1 MNRITIF
8 NVKIMANKKI
18 KPTESEIE
26 VLNILWEHG
35 PQSVRFVN
43 DKLNEQ
49 REVGYTTSLKIM
61 QLMVEKELLSRNTS
75 SRTHIYKAI
84 VNEQKTQGQLLKKF
98 VDTAFRGSSMKMVMQ
113 ALGNHKPSQEELDEI
128 KELIKNI
135 ENK

>member
-1 MNRITIF
+1 MP
-8 NVKIMANKKI
+8 NKKI

-43 DKLNEQ
+43 EKLNEQ

-61 QLMVEKELLSRNTS
+61 QLMVEKELLSRDTS

-113 ALGNHKPSQEELDEI
+113 ALGDHKPSQQELDEI
-128 KELIKNI
+128 KDLIKKI
-135 ENK
+135 EKK

>member
-1 MNRITIF
+1 MP
-8 NVKIMANKKI
+8 NKNI

-43 DKLNEQ
+43 EKLNKQ

-61 QLMVEKELLSRNTS
+61 QLMVEKELLSRDTS

-113 ALGNHKPSQEELDEI
+113 ALGDHKPSQEELDEI
-128 KELIKNI
+128 KDLIKKI
-135 ENK
+135 EKK

>member
-1 MNRITIF
+1 
-8 NVKIMANKKI
+8 MANKKI

>member
-1 MNRITIF
+1 MS
-8 NVKIMANKKI
+8 NKKL

-26 VLNILWEHG
+26 ILNILWEHG

-43 DKLNEQ
+43 EKLNAN

-61 QLMVEKELLSRNTS
+61 QLMVEKGLLSRNTS
-75 SRTHIYKAI
+75 SRTHIYKAL
-84 VNEQKTQGQLLKKF
+84 VNEQKMQNQLLRKF
-98 VDTAFRGSSMKMVMQ
+98 VDTTFRGASMKMVMQ

-128 KELIKNI
+128 KDLIKKI

>member
-1 MNRITIF
+1 MGD
-8 NVKIMANKKI
+8 KKI

-43 DKLNEQ
+43 EKLNTQ

-61 QLMVEKELLSRNTS
+61 QLMVEKGLLARDTS

-128 KELIKNI
+128 KELIKKI

>member
-1 MNRITIF
+1 MPE
-8 NVKIMANKKI
+8 KKI

-43 DKLNEQ
+43 EKLNEN

-61 QLMVEKELLSRNTS
+61 QIMLEKGLLSRDAS
-75 SRTHIYKAI
+75 SRTHIYKAK
-84 VNEQKTQGQLLKKF
+84 VNEQKMQGQLLKKF
-98 VDTAFRGSSMKMVMQ
+98 VDSAFRGSSTNLVLQ

-128 KELIKNI
+128 KELIKKI
-135 ENK
+135 EKK

>member
-1 MNRITIF
+1 MGD
-8 NVKIMANKKI
+8 KKI

-26 VLNILWEHG
+26 VLNILWQHG

-43 DKLNEQ
+43 EKLNTQ

-61 QLMVEKELLSRNTS
+61 QLMVEKGLLARDTS

-128 KELIKNI
+128 KELIKKI

>member
-1 MNRITIF
+1 MPD
-8 NVKIMANKKI
+8 KKI

-43 DKLNEQ
+43 EKLNVQ

-61 QLMVEKELLSRNTS
+61 QLMVEKGLLARDTS

-128 KELIKNI
+128 KKLIEKI
-135 ENK
+135 EKK

>member
-1 MNRITIF
+1 MP
-8 NVKIMANKKI
+8 NKNI

-43 DKLNEQ
+43 EKLNEQ

-61 QLMVEKELLSRNTS
+61 QLMVEKELLSRDTS

-113 ALGNHKPSQEELDEI
+113 ALGDHKPSQEELDEI
-128 KELIKNI
+128 KDLIKKI
-135 ENK
+135 EKK